1 MKTREQLEAPASRAA
16 WPRSRVSSCYKGLR
30 LGTTCRGAARTRLS
44 ARSLPSAAGALP
56 TSAELGAG
64 LWDCERPQTRGKFG
78 ECEVR
83 RLEAPGGRRSAQ
95 RADRPVLVSLFPSG
109 DFAPVGCPKIPDSKE
124 SRTWLRLG
132 S

>member
-1 MKTREQLEAPASRAA
+1 MKTLEQSEAPASRAA
-16 WPRSRVSSCYKGLR
+16 WPRSRVSGGYKGLR
-30 LGTTCRGAARTRLS
+30 LGTPCGAARTRLP

-56 TSAELGAG
+56 TWAELGAG

-78 ECEVR
+78 ECEAR

-95 RADRPVLVSLFPSG
+95 RADRPEPVSLFPSG
-109 DFAPVGCPKIPDSKE
+109 AFAPVGCPKIPDSKE
-124 SRTWLRLG
+124 SRTWLRVG